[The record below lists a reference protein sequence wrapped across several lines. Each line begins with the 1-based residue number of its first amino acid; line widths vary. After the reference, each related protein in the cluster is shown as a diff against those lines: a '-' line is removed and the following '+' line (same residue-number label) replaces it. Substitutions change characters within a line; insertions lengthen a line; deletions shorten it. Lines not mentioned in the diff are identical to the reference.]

1 MKYVSV
7 ITYWINSD
15 LKFFTTLQHNSIK
28 RLNAKLEALYPKT
41 MEERMVYHST
51 SIANAAYSNNWFDA
65 SLSCKKNLQLI
76 AIRAQRPVELS
87 ALGYVPLSLETFK
100 EHKVIS
106 RLRDN
111 LEALYP
117 KTKEQRKDYNVNEFY
132 WPRLLIFLVRTYIIT
147 AVAIVFEPLC
157 TSVFNLQREINRI
170 FGGSMLLSLLNSA
183 VVLCF
188 VSLYVEVQ
196 GLNMDGVSMLM
207 FTCTSTLQLYLVCY
221 YGQLVSTLSE
231 DLMHAAYCHSWQD
244 ASISYKKFIIIIIR
258 RTQEALELSAMGY
271 LPVSHET
278 FRRDRQFMAELITK
292 HNILTEL
299 QNDLNGIYGSSLLF
313 TMVTT
318 ASLFCTAA
326 VNIQIQGFSLEGVT
340 LLMFMVN
347 TLEPLE
353 LSAMGYLPVS
363 HETFRRLM
371 NIALRVVVC
380 IRQLI

>member
-1 MKYVSV
+1 MKYISV
-7 ITYWINSD
+7 IAYWINSD
-15 LKFFTTLQHNSIK
+15 VRFFTSLQ
-28 RLNAKLEALYPKT
+28 
-41 MEERMVYHST
+41 
-51 SIANAAYSNNWFDA
+51 
-65 SLSCKKNLQLI
+65 
-76 AIRAQRPVELS
+76 
-87 ALGYVPLSLETFK
+87 
-100 EHKVIS
+100 HKVIS

-157 TSVFNLQREINRI
+157 TSVFNVHMVSSNMATDLWLVCFQMQICMHFNYIAKSLQNYKPHRNHDKEDREFLARLVDKHNVLIDLQREINRI

-278 FRRDRQFMAELITK
+278 FRR
-292 HNILTEL
+292 
-299 QNDLNGIYGSSLLF
+299 
-313 TMVTT
+313 
-318 ASLFCTAA
+318 
-326 VNIQIQGFSLEGVT
+326 
-340 LLMFMVN
+340 LM
-347 TLEPLE
+347 T
-353 LSAMGYLPVS
+353 
-363 HETFRRLM
+363 
-371 NIALRVVVC
+371 IALRVFVC
-380 IRQLI
+380 IREMIQT